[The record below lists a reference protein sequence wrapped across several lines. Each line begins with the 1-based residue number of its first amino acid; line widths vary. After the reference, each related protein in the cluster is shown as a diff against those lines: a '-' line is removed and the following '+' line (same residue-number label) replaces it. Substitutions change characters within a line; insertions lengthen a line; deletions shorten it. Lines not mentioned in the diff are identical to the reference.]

1 MTNKISCSKFET
13 RSDFTQFDNFTSA
26 MNRAPPPPPHTT
38 ATFHPPHYPNPPLSV
53 TTALSDLKSL
63 LHLSSTALHSLPP
76 PIADA
81 STAANT
87 FVPCPFNP
95 NHRLPPSILF
105 SHYLNCPSPLS
116 LTHNFHYPL
125 TLSSSSSSTA
135 AFAFALPT
143 LPADSSDLTVSLD
156 SYIAYN
162 APANSFFHHNCP
174 GPVTPA
180 TPPPPSLILPMVLY
194 TECADFNDKSP
205 MEATALDFI
214 RFLPSEIWAIRGEI
228 ESWGGD
234 FPSVYSSRI
243 LRAIL
248 RFRDCKLL
256 HLYDWIITNSPRY
269 GMVID
274 CAMRDHVAVLVKL
287 SLKVIVRESLELA
300 GFNGEVKGI
309 EKALWGN
316 QSFECPLLVRV
327 MAWLALQFSILY
339 GEVNG
344 KYFAVDLLK
353 GCVRNSASDASLFS
367 LEGKDDEPSE
377 EGNDGGCVEEQV
389 QNAGSIDEPVGN
401 SVIFVSQVAAAVAAL
416 YERTFIEDKIK
427 ALRNDRPT
435 STYQRNV
442 EHAHVSMIADEERQ
456 KRPDYRPVIEYDGFL
471 RHRSNNQDS
480 SKVKTKEELLA
491 EERDYKR
498 RRMSYRGK
506 KLKRNAV
513 EVTRG
518 IIEEFMEEFRIS
530 EGIGRLSD
538 AVDENEASRRNS
550 EVPEDDRDQSVDYRK
565 TVHSRHYA
573 KDFEDDNQQRR
584 QDSSWDDWRQVPSR
598 SSKSNFY
605 DGDES
610 ATRDG
615 RRIDSHSRVLMHGGE
630 KSNFAEDDSR
640 RSHQRRSELHD
651 KKYYKST
658 RDEHEQKTHNR
669 RRDEHDRSSRK
680 RERAKDCWEYEV
692 RDRSKRDRASGER
705 DEDERGH
712 ADRRKS
718 KSNRSSGSR
727 HEFDDRYDP
736 AVSHAVSHDM

>member
-1 MTNKISCSKFET
+1 
-13 RSDFTQFDNFTSA
+13 
-26 MNRAPPPPPHTT
+26 MNWPPPPHTT
-38 ATFHPPHYPNPPLSV
+38 ATFHPPHYPNPPPPPPPPSV

-76 PIADA
+76 PIAA
-81 STAANT
+81 TSAAANS

-95 NHRLPPSILF
+95 NHRLPPSTLF
-105 SHYLNCPSPLS
+105 SHYLNCPTPIS
-116 LTHNFHYPL
+116 LPHNFHYPL

-135 AFAFALPT
+135 AAALPT
-143 LPADSSDLTVSLD
+143 IPADSSELTVSLD

-162 APANSFFHHNCP
+162 APANSFFYHNCP

-180 TPPPPSLILPMVLY
+180 TPPPPSLNLPRVLY

-205 MEATALDFI
+205 TEAAELDFI
-214 RFLPSEIWAIRGEI
+214 RFLPSEIWAIRSEI
-228 ESWGGD
+228 ESWGGG
-234 FPSVYSSRI
+234 FPAAYSSRI

-248 RFRDCKLL
+248 RLRDCKLL

-269 GMVID
+269 GMIID
-274 CAMRDHVAVLVKL
+274 CAMRDHVAVLVKV
-287 SLKVIVRESLELA
+287 SLKVIVREALELA
-300 GFNGEVKGI
+300 GFMYSDGEMKGM

-316 QSFECPLLVRV
+316 QSFECPVLVRV
-327 MAWLALQFSILY
+327 MAWLALQLSVLY
-339 GEVNG
+339 GEING

-353 GCVRNSASDASLFS
+353 ECVRNSASDASLFS
-367 LEGKDDEPSE
+367 LVGKDDEPSE
-377 EGNDGGCVEEQV
+377 EGNDGGYVEEQV
-389 QNAGSIDEPVGN
+389 QSVGSINESVGN
-401 SVIFVSQVAAAVAAL
+401 SVIFIAQVAAAVAAL

-442 EHAHVSMIADEERQ
+442 EHAHVSKIAYEERQ

-471 RHRSNNQDS
+471 RHRSSNQDAN
-480 SKVKTKEELLA
+480 KVKTKEELLA

-518 IIEEFMEEFRIS
+518 IIEEYMEEFRLS
-530 EGIGRLSD
+530 EGIGSLSN
-538 AVDENEASRRNS
+538 AVDENKALGSENMDRHARAADYFGSRRNS
-550 EVPEDDRDQSVDYRK
+550 EVPEDDRGQSVDYRK
-565 TVHSRHYA
+565 DVHSRHYA
-573 KDFEDDNQQRR
+573 RDFEDDNQQQRH
-584 QDSSWDDWRQVPSR
+584 DSSWDDRRQFPNR
-598 SSKSNFY
+598 SNKGNQY
-605 DGDES
+605 DRDES

-615 RRIDSHSRVLMHGGE
+615 RRNDSHSRVLMHGGE
-630 KSNFAEDDSR
+630 KLNFAEDDSR
-640 RSHQRRSELHD
+640 SSHQRRSESQD

-658 RDEHEQKTHNR
+658 RDEHEQKTHKR

-718 KSNRSSGSR
+718 KSNRNSGSR

-736 AVSHAVSHDM
+736 AVSHDM

>member
-1 MTNKISCSKFET
+1 
-13 RSDFTQFDNFTSA
+13 
-26 MNRAPPPPPHTT
+26 MNRAPPPPPTT
-38 ATFHPPHYPNPPLSV
+38 AAFHHPNPPPSV

-63 LHLSSTALHSLPP
+63 LHLSSTALQSLPP

-81 STAANT
+81 STAAYT
-87 FVPCPFNP
+87 YVPCPFNP

-135 AFAFALPT
+135 AALPT
-143 LPADSSDLTVSLD
+143 IPADSSELTVSLD

-162 APANSFFHHNCP
+162 DAANSFFYHNCP

-180 TPPPPSLILPMVLY
+180 TPPPPSLNLPRVLY
-194 TECADFNDKSP
+194 TECADFNEKSP
-205 MEATALDFI
+205 TEAAALDFI
-214 RFLPSEIWAIRGEI
+214 RFLPSEIWAIRNEI
-228 ESWGGD
+228 ESWGGG
-234 FPSVYSSRI
+234 FPAAYSSRI

-248 RFRDCKLL
+248 RLRDCKLL
-256 HLYDWIITNSPRY
+256 HLYDWIIMNSPRY
-269 GMVID
+269 GMIID

-287 SLKVIVRESLELA
+287 TLKVIVREALELA
-300 GFNGEVKGI
+300 GLMYSDGEMKGI
-309 EKALWGN
+309 EKALCGN
-316 QSFECPLLVRV
+316 QIFECAVLVRAI
-327 MAWLALQFSILY
+327 AWLALQFSVLY

-353 GCVRNSASDASLFS
+353 ECVRNSASDASLFP

-377 EGNDGGCVEEQV
+377 EGNDGRCVEEQV
-389 QNAGSIDEPVGN
+389 QNAGSIDETVQN

-427 ALRNDRPT
+427 SLRNDRPT

-442 EHAHVSMIADEERQ
+442 EHAHVSMIAVEERQ

-471 RHRSNNQDS
+471 RHRSNNQDANR
-480 SKVKTKEELLA
+480 VKTKEELLA

-518 IIEEFMEEFRIS
+518 IIEEYMEEFRLS
-530 EGIGRLSD
+530 EGISGLSN
-538 AVDENEASRRNS
+538 AVDENEALGSENMDGHARAADYFGSRRNS
-550 EVPEDDRDQSVDYRK
+550 EVPEDDRGQSVDNRK
-565 TVHSRHYA
+565 DVHSRDYA
-573 KDFEDDNQQRR
+573 RVFEDDYQQRR
-584 QDSSWDDWRQVPSR
+584 RDSSWDDRRQFPDR
-598 SSKSNFY
+598 SNKGNWY
-605 DGDES
+605 DRDES

-615 RRIDSHSRVLMHGGE
+615 RRVHSHSRVLKNGGE
-630 KSNFAEDDSR
+630 KSDFAEDDLR
-640 RSHQRRSELHD
+640 RSHQRRSESHD
-651 KKYYKST
+651 KRYYKST
-658 RDEHEQKTHNR
+658 RDEHEQKTHK
-669 RRDEHDRSSRK
+669 RRDEHERSSRK

-736 AVSHAVSHDM
+736 AVTHDM